1 MMSKLEQMMFWR
13 VAALSMGLFFSHLGS
28 ADCSDKSLQGAYASS
43 GQLTFDSDSSRS
55 AGPSIPLS
63 GMLIFDGAG
72 GLIVEDF
79 TLADFAGSQFGSP
92 IFEIAYGDG
101 KYAVKSNC
109 AGTISFDLSLEGEV
123 GVAAE
128 VTMPVVLYGTG
139 VIADGFKGTL
149 NLKNETVEVG
159 GGSGDIGQMEGVRQT
174 LKTADAGI
182 EQLYLTLEEPV
193 SQSTAS
199 GVSNI
204 RGWAVAPSGID
215 RLELLIDDALT
226 AEIPYGGARG
236 DVGDAFPEI
245 ANADKSGFGQTFNFG
260 LLGEG
265 THSISVRAY
274 SNYGGM
280 IERTATFEVA
290 AFQDPFID
298 DAGFPSFSASS
309 AEVDRRTGDVLLQNV
324 VLEDG
329 SAYDVTLRWS
339 RATQGFEMTKVL
351 GL

>member
-1 MMSKLEQMMFWR
+1 MLRR
-13 VAALSMGLFFSHLGS
+13 VAVLLMGLCVSHLVL

-92 IFEIAYGDG
+92 LFELAYGDG
-101 KYAVKSNC
+101 NYAIKSNC
-109 AGTISFDLSLEGEV
+109 AGTIRFDLSLEGEV

-128 VTMPVVLYGTG
+128 VTMPVVLFGSG
-139 VIADGFKGTL
+139 VVADGFKGTL
-149 NLKNETVEVG
+149 NLNNSSVEVG

-174 LKTADAGI
+174 LKTAGAGT

-193 SQSTAS
+193 NQSTAS

-215 RLELLIDDALT
+215 RLELLIDGALA

-236 DVGDAFPEI
+236 DVGDAFPDI
-245 ANADKSGFGQTFNFG
+245 TNADQSGFGQTFNFG

-265 THSISVRAY
+265 THTMTVRAY
-274 SNYGGM
+274 SNYGEM

-298 DAGFPSFSASS
+298 DVGFPSFTTSS
-309 AEVDRRTGDVLLQNV
+309 AQLDRRTGDVVLQNV

-339 RATQGFEMTKVL
+339 QATQGFEMTRVL

>member
-1 MMSKLEQMMFWR
+1 MFRRLAVLFMGYW
-13 VAALSMGLFFSHLGS
+13 LSHPVF

-55 AGPSIPLS
+55 AGPSIPMS

-92 IFEIAYGDG
+92 LFELAYGDG
-101 KYAVKSNC
+101 NYAMKSNC
-109 AGTISFDLSLEGEV
+109 AGTVSFDLSLEGEV
-123 GVAAE
+123 GVAAT
-128 VTMPVVLYGTG
+128 VTMPVVLFGAG
-139 VIADGFKGTL
+139 VVADGFKGTL
-149 NLKNETVEVG
+149 NLKNASIEVG
-159 GGSGDIGQMEGVRQT
+159 GRSGDIGQMEGVRQT
-174 LKTADAGI
+174 LKTAGAGI
-182 EQLYLTLEEPV
+182 EQLYLTLEEPA

-215 RLELLIDDALT
+215 RLELLINGAPT

-236 DVGDAFPEI
+236 DVGDAFSNI
-245 ANADKSGFGQTFNFG
+245 ANADRSGFGQTFNFG

-265 THSISVRAY
+265 THTMTVRAY

-290 AFQDPFID
+290 AFPDPFID
-298 DAGFPSFSASS
+298 DVGFPSLTASS
-309 AEVDRRTGDVLLQNV
+309 AQLDQRTGDVVLQNV

>member
-1 MMSKLEQMMFWR
+1 MGGLEKVMFYR
-13 VAALSMGLFFSHLGS
+13 VVALSTGLLLSHLVF
-28 ADCSDKSLQGAYASS
+28 ADCTDKSLQGAYASS
-43 GQLTFDSDSSRS
+43 GQLTFDSNSSRS

-79 TLADFAGSQFGSP
+79 TLADFAGSQFGLP
-92 IFEIAYGDG
+92 LFEAAYGDG
-101 KYAVKSNC
+101 NYAIKSNC
-109 AGTISFDLSLEGEV
+109 AGALSFDLSLEGEV
-123 GVAAE
+123 GVAAT
-128 VTMPVVLYGTG
+128 VTMPVVLFGSG
-139 VIADGFKGTL
+139 VVADGFKGTL
-149 NLKNETVEVG
+149 NLKNASIEVG
-159 GGSGDIGQMEGVRQT
+159 GTAGDIGQMEGIRQT
-174 LKTADAGI
+174 LKTADAGT

-193 SQSTAS
+193 NQSTAS

-215 RLELLIDDALT
+215 RLELLIDGALA

-245 ANADKSGFGQTFNFG
+245 DNADQSGFGQTFNFG

-265 THSISVRAY
+265 THTMTVRAY
-274 SNYGGM
+274 SNYGGTL
-280 IERTATFEVA
+280 EKTATFEVA
-290 AFQDPFID
+290 AFSDPFID
-298 DAGFPSFSASS
+298 GVGFPSLTASS
-309 AEVDRRTGDVLLQNV
+309 ARLDRRTGDVVLQNV

-339 RATQGFEMTKVL
+339 QATQGFEMTRVL